1 MKITKVPKRKPEV
14 PEDLA
19 ALGVRIVEEPESSL
33 PSLLRSVDQWA
44 WPRGDLYAWIPVLN
58 RFDDILERI
67 CKNTPLKPVQK
78 LPFEAHD
85 QELLLAV
92 LAFTRLLLENC
103 LNRKLY
109 ASYEYLD
116 MLLATD
122 DAEVLEELLYL
133 VLRPAQQRSSTHRH
147 DVPLSHYRLRI
158 LATVWPPR
166 EAGLELMD
174 VAQPAMPFPASMH
187 SVHVNGYRRSQPAT
201 ESAPS
206 LPSTPAKLGEQDGT
220 TSSSSGTLRVV
231 ISGLDTETR
240 SPSALLQACESAK
253 ELSDDEQFELFHKVR
268 VALACRNPDTRHRAL
283 VCRLLAVSCFIHI
296 APHSMTNTHLFMIE
310 PSIVLRTVALLEP
323 PEVVD
328 DSLRGA
334 VLYALD
340 AFRHFRTYY
349 GDVLTAINASI
360 SHGVLRQLLQCTIQ
374 RLSDL
379 APTTAV
385 HSNFDMLVDA
395 LITLVANMTTIM
407 TPTSMTISAGLLP
420 QLLDVARIKSTSNLL
435 VLRTST
441 RAVGLLDTIMYSY
454 PTTFDHFIAVRG
466 IDVLV
471 ERLMADMPAAD
482 ECKPFIYSRSHLMRQ
497 ILRTIHHLMT
507 TPGTADGLRN
517 LIDTPILGVLR
528 TIIERKNIFGAQV
541 LTLAISI
548 MSTFVH
554 NEPTHLSTIQENKLP
569 EAFLQALNDG
579 FEPNMELIM
588 SLSTAIGAL
597 CLNESGLRL
606 LMESGIVARI
616 LRILNDTRF
625 HGILLDH
632 DCANAFGGSIEEL
645 VRHHPSLKEGVLTE
659 VVHVVGRIVTEAR
672 TFTPP
677 SEAKERE
684 LYVVDAPV
692 HLEPRPIRTSQME
705 LDGIDHYMPTASAG
719 EGNAP
724 VSSFDVVCRFL
735 EGLFRNESTCREFM
749 RRDGLAQLLAI
760 YDTPCISPYFPS
772 SAPAESFVMLLR
784 AMTEEDPD
792 TVLTLLLQQVKRSID
807 EWTPAMLNVDNTR
820 FRAFSRMHARIQLL
834 SDVCQMFNDT
844 FSFTPPNNKIP
855 LAFLRALRK
864 GGDVATITQL
874 AEVLRSMVWERMTVK
889 AALQDV
895 NKEEMSQTLKA
906 VDFMCMRIP
915 AALRSTLL
923 IVTRQMVPRRMVDM
937 EYLTAAKQ
945 VAVDLSG
952 VLRSWSSL
960 RTDLSEVEALA
971 EHTYMYLIL
980 RHLLYEKRPGHGEYA
995 HTMVLREWC
1004 EQGGDAVLVE
1014 QVRSLSAYFEH
1025 GTLDNDETSL
1035 MSHAAHALHVYLS
1048 MVMRFVPARTL
1059 NDSQQSVQ
1067 LSKDPTFHVHVLLVQ
1082 LRKHAVDVLIQLWD
1096 APWLNKLPLATVRE
1110 VAQALGMVLFA
1121 DREDPS
1127 QRPSPAP
1134 IRPMSRLPHHVPAG
1148 IAMTMSASPV
1158 PVRPAATA
1166 PAVDEGR
1173 LMQLVEMGF
1182 PRGVSRRALQQ
1193 CNNNI
1198 SAATEYILQ
1207 HPELEDEPD
1216 VPSQEP
1222 PAEHEVS
1229 AVSEPDELA
1238 QALAGALH
1246 AHIPSTEPS
1255 SQETTP
1261 PLPEPA
1267 WPTPAKIE
1275 LDKRRE
1281 EMRPHF
1287 FPRLLELAD
1296 VHEEL
1301 VFDAR
1306 HVFVFFSRDQEQ
1318 TQRLWHIV
1326 TERMTYDTTQPA
1338 IIARM
1343 HLLALLLTTEQTQ
1356 FKVSW
1361 SSLPPLAHGLLR
1373 CLQEAASAP
1382 DAPEPP
1388 WLPSALLALC
1398 GVLSACEV
1406 PEGVLAV
1413 PRDAHECE
1421 AFLQDMRP
1429 KTVEYVLQA
1438 LAHSSRLSFSV
1449 NLSLARAL
1457 MIVSRHESVGGWL
1470 VERRAVPLFMR
1481 PMLSRRRF
1489 QRALYQHLA
1498 VSVLRHMIE
1507 SGGALLSMFSKE
1519 VHVWFRQGTRPRPTE
1534 VNTMIKTFGMSFLR
1548 APSTFIEAAG
1558 MQVDLLDFYSIQ
1570 SPTHLRAKPDA
1581 RLEDEPAEAQV
1592 VRDVVIHM
1600 LLDELIAV
1608 RQDHILPTDEGDV
1621 SVADARDSYIL
1632 VLLQCIT
1639 ELLSSYMGC
1648 KQSFLEYR
1656 VNGSESILT
1665 YFMNELVPSGF
1676 MAQYEPDE
1684 LRKRTTES
1692 NWAISVMVALAAD
1705 PMPDQ
1710 DASMVPEPLIVT
1722 RKTLLDALHKAL
1734 REAITTQEMVE
1745 IKFGRLYALT
1755 DMCYR
1760 LLTSRPASGTVAPR
1774 HSGVVLHMAKTM
1786 LEKNFVVLLT
1796 QAISDLD
1803 VHVPSLSSL
1812 LNSVLR
1818 PLEHLARVAIKM
1830 ARRDT
1835 HARHEGTEGPE
1846 EEDVEEDDEEEEV
1859 VMHDGSSEDEGTP
1872 DFYRNSSLGMH
1883 TGEMEQGAY
1892 DSDHLSED
1900 LGGEEDIEMEEYNS
1914 DDAESELSTDAED
1927 LDGDSTHVVEVV
1939 EDDDEEEHDSD
1950 NNSQEDLDDM
1960 EEDGFSDD
1968 MFSDDMID
1976 DEAFDDDELDV
1987 RDFDDMQQEEN
1998 DMSRTGN
2005 MDSVREIM
2013 EALNDMEH
2021 VPELEDSDHDTVHT
2035 DAFDIDLG
2043 ADRNDADDVV
2053 SDEEDMAGADDDDGP
2068 NQVTWRPTMP
2078 RMSQEHANVDY
2089 NWVERQD
2096 GRHGAVRRGPPTFF
2110 QASAEPVRTRSESA
2124 RAPPQTNDATFHP
2137 LLVDNNSDDTER
2149 EPASWQRAMESYM
2162 GANTLQFLE
2171 SFVQQNVP
2179 QGGNASIQIELDPGR
2194 GMPRMQITNMI
2205 DGPSTRRSVNRSAPS
2220 TTGSNQQNQPSE
2232 APFDAV
2238 AESQRFSP
2246 NHTRGRWMAEAHV
2259 VYAGASMDMNAAF
2272 RRPLIEHL
2280 LPSFYAR
2287 RDREREEHHK
2297 PKADNSGRPTESKRK
2312 HRDMEGNSDDEEE
2325 NEDNR
2330 PERVTATVNGDTVD
2344 LTDTGIDPTFLE
2356 ALPDELREEALLSQQ
2371 LNAQMSRQVRGIVPD
2386 FLNVLPRNLRTELQ
2400 QVDAPRS
2407 DSASTSQQSNEQSHE
2422 PPSGQAPPGSEEQQP
2437 PSQQAPRDSE
2447 RGRDA
2452 IQLLDRASLAS
2463 LVRLLFLPSVHAR
2476 TSLLHKLLA
2485 HLSVNARTRTE
2496 LLGMLLMVLWD
2507 SMHSAASVDRSFTAL
2522 CNKAAKHTPQ
2532 RNMSRHQSSSMTSS
2546 GLLPPSTPSAA
2557 LPLTWMGD
2565 EAPHLIASRS
2575 LETLTHLAHANH
2587 QAALFFLREDRS
2599 RKGYKRVPIQ
2609 ILLGLLEK
2617 DAMLEHAP
2625 LLNELL
2631 ALLQSVSKPLT
2642 TSQPGKDGTGAILD
2656 SSYDSIEVPGIASE
2670 RLAAIVRPLQTPMT
2684 SRAFQHTLAVA
2695 SHLSHLP
2702 GAHETISTALQ
2713 NAAQRASYAL
2723 VSNLDAVIASLP
2735 EVATDSVTTY
2745 NDKNNEALV
2754 GTRASAEPMATE
2766 PALSHVPST
2775 SLPLARLASPTSS
2788 QAELLRCLRA
2798 LDYLYMGK

>member
-19 ALGVRIVEEPESSL
+19 ALGARIVEEPESSL
-33 PSLLRSVDQWA
+33 ASLLRSVDQWA

-58 RFDDILERI
+58 RFDDILARI
-67 CKNTPLKPVQK
+67 CHTTPLKPVQK
-78 LPFEAHD
+78 EPFGAHD
-85 QELLLAV
+85 RELLLAV
-92 LAFTRLLLENC
+92 LSFTRLLLENC

-109 ASYEYLD
+109 SSYEYIDL
-116 MLLATD
+116 LLATE
-122 DAEVLEELLYL
+122 DADVLEQLLYL
-133 VLRPAQQRSSTHRH
+133 VLRSAQQRSASNRI
-147 DVPLSHYRLRI
+147 DVPLSHFRLRI

-166 EAGLELMD
+166 EAGLELVD
-174 VAQPAMPFPASMH
+174 VAQADMPFPAAMH
-187 SVHVNGYRRSQPAT
+187 SVHVNGYRRSPQA
-201 ESAPS
+201 ADGAAS
-206 LPSTPAKLGEQDGT
+206 LPSTPAKQGEQDHTLPSLNGT
-220 TSSSSGTLRVV
+220 FRVV

-240 SPSALLQACESAK
+240 PPSALLQACDSAK

-268 VALACRNPDTRHRAL
+268 VALACKHPSTRHQAL
-283 VCRLLAVSCFIHI
+283 VCRLLAVACFIHI
-296 APHSMTNTHLFMIE
+296 APHAMANTHIFMIE

-328 DSLRGA
+328 DSLHSA

-340 AFRHFRTYY
+340 AFRHYRTYY
-349 GDVLTAINASI
+349 GDVLTAINASM

-374 RLSDL
+374 RLSEL
-379 APTTAV
+379 APTT
-385 HSNFDMLVDA
+385 SIPSKFDRLVDA

-407 TPTSMTISAGLLP
+407 TPTSMTISTGLLP
-420 QLLDVARIKSTSNLL
+420 QLLDIARIKSTSNLL

-441 RAVGLLDTIMYSY
+441 RAVGLLDTIMYTY
-454 PTTFDHFIAVRG
+454 PSTFEHFIAIHG

-471 ERLMADMPAAD
+471 ERLVADMPAP
-482 ECKPFIYSRSHLMRQ
+482 EESEPFMYSRSHLIRQ

-507 TPGTADGLRN
+507 TPGTADGLRT

-528 TIIERKNIFGAQV
+528 TIIERKNIFGPHV

-554 NEPTHLSTIQENKLP
+554 NEPTQLSTIQESKLP
-569 EAFLQALNDG
+569 EAFLQALSDG
-579 FEPNMELIM
+579 FEPNMELLM

-597 CLNESGLRL
+597 CLNEAGLRL
-606 LMESGIVARI
+606 LTESGIVARI

-659 VVHVVGRIVTEAR
+659 VLRVVERIVTEAR

-677 SEAKERE
+677 SDAKERE
-684 LYVVDAPV
+684 LYVVDTPV
-692 HLEPRPIRTSQME
+692 QLEAKPIRTSHIE
-705 LDGIDHYMPTASAG
+705 LDDIDHYMPSASAG

-724 VSSFDVVCRFL
+724 VGSFDVLCRFL

-749 RRDGLAQLLAI
+749 SRDGLAQLLVM
-760 YDTPCISPYFPS
+760 YDTPCITPYFPS

-792 TVLTLLLQQVKRSID
+792 TVLSLLLQQVKRSID
-807 EWTPAMLNVDNTR
+807 EWTPGIVTVDDTR
-820 FRAFSRMHARIQLL
+820 FRAFCRLHARTQLL

-844 FSFTPPNNKIP
+844 FSFSPPNNKIP
-855 LAFLRALRK
+855 LAFLRALRR
-864 GGDVATITQL
+864 GGDVATIAQL
-874 AEVLRSMVWERMTVK
+874 AEVLRSTVWERMTVK

-895 NKEEMSQTLKA
+895 DQDTMSPTLKA
-906 VDFMCMRIP
+906 VDFLCMRIP
-915 AALRSTLL
+915 AALRSILL
-923 IVTRQMVPRRMVDM
+923 IVTRQMVPRRTVDM

-960 RTDLSEVEALA
+960 RTDVSEVEALA

-980 RHLLYEKRPGHGEYA
+980 RHLLYEKRSGHGEYA

-1025 GTLDNDETSL
+1025 GALDNDETSV

-1082 LRKHAVDVLIQLWD
+1082 LRKHAIDVLTQLWD
-1096 APWLNKLPLATVRE
+1096 APWLTKLPLATVRE

-1127 QRPSPAP
+1127 QRPTPAP
-1134 IRPMSRLPHHVPAG
+1134 LRSMSHLPHHAPTG
-1148 IAMTMSASPV
+1148 MAMTMSASPL
-1158 PVRPAATA
+1158 PVRPPAAA

-1182 PRGVSRRALQQ
+1182 PRGASRRALQR
-1193 CNNNI
+1193 CRNNV
-1198 SAATEYILQ
+1198 SAATEYILL
-1207 HPELEDEPD
+1207 HPELEDEPEA
-1216 VPSQEP
+1216 PPPEP
-1222 PAEHEVS
+1222 AAEPEMT

-1246 AHIPSTEPS
+1246 AHIPSTEPTR
-1255 SQETTP
+1255 QETP

-1275 LDKRRE
+1275 LDKCRE
-1281 EMRPHF
+1281 DMRPHF

-1326 TERMTYDTTQPA
+1326 TERMTYDTTQPV
-1338 IIARM
+1338 IMARM
-1343 HLLALLLTTEQTQ
+1343 HLLALLLTTEQTP
-1356 FKVSW
+1356 FKVPW
-1361 SSLPPLAHGLLR
+1361 SSLPPLAHGLLG
-1373 CLQEAASAP
+1373 CLREAATAP

-1406 PEGVLAV
+1406 PEGVLAL
-1413 PRDAHECE
+1413 PRDAQECE
-1421 AFLQDMRP
+1421 AFLLDVRP
-1429 KTVEYVLQA
+1429 KVTEYVLHA

-1457 MIVSRHESVGGWL
+1457 MIVSRHASVGGAL
-1470 VERRAVPLFMR
+1470 VERRAVPLVMR
-1481 PMLSRRRF
+1481 PLLSRRRF
-1489 QRALYQHLA
+1489 QRALYQHLV
-1498 VSVLRHMIE
+1498 VSVLRHMVE
-1507 SGGALLSMFSKE
+1507 SGGALLSLFTQE
-1519 VHVWFRQGTRPRPTE
+1519 VHIWFKQGTRPRPTE
-1534 VNTMIKTFGMSFLR
+1534 VNAMIKKFGLSLLR

-1558 MQVDLLDFYSIQ
+1558 TQVDLLDFHSIQ
-1570 SPTHLRAKPDA
+1570 SPTHLRTKPGA
-1581 RLEDEPAEAQV
+1581 CLADEPAEAHV

-1600 LLDELIAV
+1600 LLDELIAA
-1608 RQDHILPTDEGDV
+1608 RQEHISPTDEGDV

-1632 VLLQCIT
+1632 VLLQCLT

-1676 MAQYEPDE
+1676 LAQYEPDE

-1705 PMPDQ
+1705 PLPDHEAPVVP
-1710 DASMVPEPLIVT
+1710 DALIVA

-1734 REAITTQEMVE
+1734 REAMATQEMVE

-1760 LLTSRPASGTVAPR
+1760 LLTSRPASDAATPR

-1803 VHVPSLSSL
+1803 VHVPSLTSL

-1835 HARHEGTEGPE
+1835 HARNEGTEDPE
-1846 EEDVEEDDEEEEV
+1846 EEDDEEDDDVEEEV
-1859 VMHDGSSEDEGTP
+1859 VMHGESSEDEGTP

-1900 LGGEEDIEMEEYNS
+1900 LGDDEDMEMEEYNS

-1950 NNSQEDLDDM
+1950 NHSQEDFDDM

-1987 RDFDDMQQEEN
+1987 RDFDDMQDEEH

-2035 DAFDIDLG
+2035 DAFDMDLG
-2043 ADRNDADDVV
+2043 VERQGADDV
-2053 SDEEDMAGADDDDGP
+2053 SDEDDIGDADDDDGP
-2068 NQVTWRPTMP
+2068 NQLTWRPTMP
-2078 RMSQEHANVDY
+2078 RMSQESANVDY

-2096 GRHGAVRRGPPTFF
+2096 GRHGAARRGPPTFF
-2110 QASAEPVRTRSESA
+2110 QASAEPVRTRSDSA
-2124 RAPPQTNDATFHP
+2124 RAAPPSHDASFHP
-2137 LLVDNNSDDTER
+2137 LLVDNNDNDPDR

-2205 DGPSTRRSVNRSAPS
+2205 DGPSTRRSMNRRAPS
-2220 TTGSNQQNQPSE
+2220 TTGAHHERQPSD

-2238 AESQRFSP
+2238 AESQRFTP
-2246 NHTRGRWMAEAHV
+2246 NHTHGRWMSEAHV

-2287 RDREREEHHK
+2287 RDREREEQHK
-2297 PKADNSGRPTESKRK
+2297 SKADSSERPTESKRK
-2312 HRDMEGNSDDEEE
+2312 HHDMEGHSDDEEDK
-2325 NEDNR
+2325 NDR
-2330 PERVTATVNGDTVD
+2330 AGRVTATVHGDTVD

-2371 LNAQMSRQVRGIVPD
+2371 LNAQMSRQARGIVPD
-2386 FLNVLPRNLRTELQ
+2386 FLNVLPRSLRTELQ
-2400 QVDAPRS
+2400 QFDAPASHSAPASRQTDDQPQERS
-2407 DSASTSQQSNEQSHE
+2407 SE
-2422 PPSGQAPPGSEEQQP
+2422 QAPPSTDEPQASPQQG
-2437 PSQQAPRDSE
+2437 PRESE

-2532 RNMSRHQSSSMTSS
+2532 RNMSRHQSSSLTSS

-2599 RKGYKRVPIQ
+2599 RKGNKRVPIQ

-2642 TSQPGKDGTGAILD
+2642 TAQPGKDGTGAVLD
-2656 SSYDSIEVPGIASE
+2656 STYDNMEVPGIASE

-2702 GAHETISTALQ
+2702 GAHESISAALQ
-2713 NAAQRASYAL
+2713 NAAQQASYAL
-2723 VSNLDAVIASLP
+2723 VSHLEAVIASLP
-2735 EVATDSVTTY
+2735 EVATDAVA
-2745 NDKNNEALV
+2745 NDQNSQPKAD
-2754 GTRASAEPMATE
+2754 AQAPSEPMATE
-2766 PALSHVPST
+2766 PASSPVPST